1 MAERDIYRRYFA
13 QQKGENFEHGI
24 EKCSGATDK
33 EAQYDASAKRLLGQK
48 WILAHILVKTVDA
61 FKGMRPGEVIGYIEG
76 TPQISTVSIE
86 PGLTNQ
92 KKKTNGQRIV
102 GFNTENGELGE
113 GLVRFD
119 IVFYGSRL
127 ISSQKERD
135 FENSNYDDLRQVYS
149 IWICMNM
156 DENSMCHVHLVED
169 QVIGGYVWKGNLDL
183 LHIIMIGLA
192 KELPEHDE
200 TYELHRLLG
209 ALLSK
214 QLTGEEKLNIMGQ
227 EYNIPIEEN
236 LRKDVNDMCNLS
248 QGIKED
254 GIAIGREEGRAE
266 GEAGIILKMYKNGF
280 SAEQIAAATDKE
292 VEAVRN
298 MIAGKKAI
306 LV

>member
-1 MAERDIYRRYFA
+1 MGSSINLLDFQQKRPGEIFKILLIVPISQQKFDEGTAASHIKCIYRRDFA
-13 QQKGENFEHGI
+13 RQKGENFEHGI

-33 EAQYDASAKRLLGQK
+33 EAQYDASEKRLLGQK

-61 FKGMRPGEVIGYIEG
+61 FKGMRHGEVIGYIEG

-156 DENSMCHVHLVED
+156 DE
-169 QVIGGYVWKGNLDL
+169 
-183 LHIIMIGLA
+183 
-192 KELPEHDE
+192 
-200 TYELHRLLG
+200 
-209 ALLSK
+209 
-214 QLTGEEKLNIMGQ
+214 KLNIIGQ
-227 EYNIPIEEN
+227 EYDIPIEEN
-236 LRKDVNDMCNLS
+236 LRKDVDVMCNLS

-254 GIAIGREEGRAE
+254 GIAIGRAE

-280 SAEQIAAATDKE
+280 SVDQIAVATDKKA
-292 VEAVRN
+292 EAVRD
-298 MIAGKKAI
+298 MIAGKK
-306 LV
+306 L

>member
-1 MAERDIYRRYFA
+1 MVGYLLAERDIYRRDFA
-13 QQKGENFEHGI
+13 RQKGENFEHRI

-92 KKKTNGQRIV
+92 KKETNGRRIV

-135 FENSNYDDLRQVYS
+135 FENSNYDDLKQVYS
-149 IWICMNM
+149 IWICLNM
-156 DENSMCHVHLVED
+156 DENSMCHVH
-169 QVIGGYVWKGNLDL
+169 
-183 LHIIMIGLA
+183 
-192 KELPEHDE
+192 LPEHDE

-214 QLTGEEKLNIMGQ
+214 QLTVDEKLNIMGQ
-227 EYNIPIEEN
+227 EYDIPIEEN
-236 LRKDVNDMCNLS
+236 LRKDVDVMCNLS

-254 GIAIGREEGRAE
+254 GIAIGRAE

-280 SAEQIAAATDKE
+280 SVDQIAVATDKKA
-292 VEAVRN
+292 EAVRD
-298 MIAGKKAI
+298 MIAGKK
-306 LV
+306 L

>member
-1 MAERDIYRRYFA
+1 MVGYLLAERDIYRRYFA

-33 EAQYDASAKRLLGQK
+33 EAQYDTSEKRLLGQK

-61 FKGMRPGEVIGYIEG
+61 FKGMRHGEVIGYIEG

-156 DENSMCHVHLVED
+156 DE
-169 QVIGGYVWKGNLDL
+169 
-183 LHIIMIGLA
+183 
-192 KELPEHDE
+192 
-200 TYELHRLLG
+200 
-209 ALLSK
+209 
-214 QLTGEEKLNIMGQ
+214 KLNIIGQ
-227 EYNIPIEEN
+227 EYDIPIEEN
-236 LRKDVNDMCNLS
+236 LRKDVDVMCNLS

-254 GIAIGREEGRAE
+254 GIAIGRAE

-280 SAEQIAAATDKE
+280 SVDQIAVATDKKA
-292 VEAVRN
+292 EAVRD
-298 MIAGKKAI
+298 MIAGKK
-306 LV
+306 L

>member
-1 MAERDIYRRYFA
+1 MVGYLLAERDIYRRYFA

-33 EAQYDASAKRLLGQK
+33 EAQYDASEKRLLGRK

-61 FKGMRPGEVIGYIEG
+61 FKGMRHGEVIRYIEG

-156 DENSMCHVHLVED
+156 DE
-169 QVIGGYVWKGNLDL
+169 
-183 LHIIMIGLA
+183 
-192 KELPEHDE
+192 
-200 TYELHRLLG
+200 
-209 ALLSK
+209 
-214 QLTGEEKLNIMGQ
+214 KLNIIGQ
-227 EYNIPIEEN
+227 EYDIPIEEN
-236 LRKDVNDMCNLS
+236 LRKDVDVMCNLS

-254 GIAIGREEGRAE
+254 GIAIGRAE

-280 SAEQIAAATDKE
+280 SVDQIAVATDKKA
-292 VEAVRN
+292 EAVRD
-298 MIAGKKAI
+298 MIAGKK
-306 LV
+306 L

>member
-1 MAERDIYRRYFA
+1 MNTELKNAV
-13 QQKGENFEHGI
+13 
-24 EKCSGATDK
+24 GATDK
-33 EAQYDASAKRLLGQK
+33 EAQYDESAKRLLGQK
-48 WILAHILVKTVDA
+48 WILAHILVKTVDT
-61 FKGMRPGEVIGYIEG
+61 FKGMRPGEVIRYIEG
-76 TPQISTVSIE
+76 TPQISTVPAE

-149 IWICMNM
+149 IWICLNM
-156 DENSMCHVHLVED
+156 D
-169 QVIGGYVWKGNLDL
+169 
-183 LHIIMIGLA
+183 
-192 KELPEHDE
+192 
-200 TYELHRLLG
+200 
-209 ALLSK
+209 
-214 QLTGEEKLNIMGQ
+214 EKLNIIGQ
-227 EYNIPIEEN
+227 EYDIPIEEN
-236 LRKDVNDMCNLS
+236 LRKDVDVMCNLS

-280 SAEQIAAATDKE
+280 SVEQIADATDKKE
-292 VEAVRN
+292 ETVRD
-298 MIAGKKAI
+298 MIAGKK
-306 LV
+306 L

>member
-1 MAERDIYRRYFA
+1 MILRFYYSLENTINRLDFQQKRPGEIFKILLIDPILQQKFDEGTAASHIKCIYRRYFA

-48 WILAHILVKTVDA
+48 WILAHILVKTVDT
-61 FKGMRPGEVIGYIEG
+61 FKGMRPGEVIRYIEG
-76 TPQISTVSIE
+76 TPQISTVPAE

-92 KKKTNGQRIV
+92 KKETNGRRIV

-135 FENSNYDDLRQVYS
+135 FENSNYDDLKQVYS
-149 IWICMNM
+149 IWICLNM
-156 DENSMCHVHLVED
+156 D
-169 QVIGGYVWKGNLDL
+169 
-183 LHIIMIGLA
+183 
-192 KELPEHDE
+192 
-200 TYELHRLLG
+200 
-209 ALLSK
+209 
-214 QLTGEEKLNIMGQ
+214 EKLNIIGQ
-227 EYNIPIEEN
+227 EYAIPIEEN
-236 LRKDVNDMCNLS
+236 LRKDVDVMCNLS

-254 GIAIGREEGRAE
+254 GIAIGRAE

-280 SAEQIAAATDKE
+280 SVDQIAVATDKKA
-292 VEAVRN
+292 EAVRD
-298 MIAGKKAI
+298 MIAGKK
-306 LV
+306 L

>member
-1 MAERDIYRRYFA
+1 MVGYLLAERDIYRRYFA

-135 FENSNYDDLRQVYS
+135 FENSNYDDLRQV
-149 IWICMNM
+149 
-156 DENSMCHVHLVED
+156 
-169 QVIGGYVWKGNLDL
+169 
-183 LHIIMIGLA
+183 
-192 KELPEHDE
+192 
-200 TYELHRLLG
+200 
-209 ALLSK
+209 
-214 QLTGEEKLNIMGQ
+214 
-227 EYNIPIEEN
+227 
-236 LRKDVNDMCNLS
+236 
-248 QGIKED
+248 
-254 GIAIGREEGRAE
+254 
-266 GEAGIILKMYKNGF
+266 
-280 SAEQIAAATDKE
+280 
-292 VEAVRN
+292 
-298 MIAGKKAI
+298 
-306 LV
+306 

>member
-1 MAERDIYRRYFA
+1 MVGYLLAERDIYRRYFA

-169 QVIGGYVWKGNLDL
+169 QERGWHYRSHFVDHLVVGNF
-183 LHIIMIGLA
+183 
-192 KELPEHDE
+192 
-200 TYELHRLLG
+200 
-209 ALLSK
+209 
-214 QLTGEEKLNIMGQ
+214 N
-227 EYNIPIEEN
+227 
-236 LRKDVNDMCNLS
+236 RKFKPARTRTDWVTS
-248 QGIKED
+248 E
-254 GIAIGREEGRAE
+254 IGRGH
-266 GEAGIILKMYKNGF
+266 
-280 SAEQIAAATDKE
+280 
-292 VEAVRN
+292 V
-298 MIAGKKAI
+298 
-306 LV
+306 